1 MGLFKEQV
9 YQLQFL
15 ANQQTRIYQYACDS
29 GIIIK
34 NFDCSVV
41 KEIKEILEFLPS
53 DMKKRTE
60 HRAPGKIYVRWELSF
75 TWDDDNIE
83 KWYIEYIDLS
93 KKKLR
98 YIQVYK

>member
-9 YQLQFL
+9 YQLQAL
-15 ANQQTRIYQYACDS
+15 ANKQVRLYQDACDE

-34 NFDCSVV
+34 NFDCSAV

-60 HRAPGKIYVRWELSF
+60 HRQHTEIYVKWELSF
-75 TWDDDNIE
+75 TWEVGNVE
-83 KWYIEYIDLS
+83 KWTIHFIDLG
-93 KKKLR
+93 KKKLK
-98 YIQVYK
+98 YIQIYK